1 VYILPTFRHKQ
12 AQTRTQGPDGSAFN
26 LAGGLSRYNL
36 VKDRSVLFYLG
47 ARIHFNAAKDQPRA
61 HNIVSRFRFAADGFS
76 SHRGKLFLEHFPS
89 APNCALTAS
98 LALWLAI
105 TGANMWIGG
114 VSIVGYSVAEE
125 LPILVLPFA
134 VPTAAVLLR
143 WRFF

>member
-1 VYILPTFRHKQ
+1 VYILPTFRRKQ
-12 AQTRTQGPDGSAFN
+12 AQRRTQGPDGSAFN

-36 VKDRSVLFYLG
+36 VKDRSVLLYLV

-89 APNCALTAS
+89 APNWALTAS

-105 TGANMWIGG
+105 TGANMWIG
-114 VSIVGYSVAEE
+114 VSKVGYSVAEE
-125 LPILVLPFA
+125 LPALVLLFA
-134 VPTAAVLLR
+134 VPTAAVLVR

>member
-1 VYILPTFRHKQ
+1 V
-12 AQTRTQGPDGSAFN
+12 RTPLFLASDLLLMASA
-26 LAGGLSRYNL
+26 LIA
-36 VKDRSVLFYLG
+36 
-47 ARIHFNAAKDQPRA
+47 
-61 HNIVSRFRFAADGFS
+61 
-76 SHRGKLFLEHFPS
+76 GKLFLKHFPS
-89 APNCALTAS
+89 APNWALTAS
-98 LALWLAI
+98 LALWMAI